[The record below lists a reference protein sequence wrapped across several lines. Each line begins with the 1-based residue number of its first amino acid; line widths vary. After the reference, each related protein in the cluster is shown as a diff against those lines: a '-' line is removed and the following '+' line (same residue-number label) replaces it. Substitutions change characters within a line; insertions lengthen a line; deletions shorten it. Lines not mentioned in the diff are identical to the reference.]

1 MGFSRCHEHYGLAA
15 AARAGRRYHIERRHF
30 FFHQGEPARWLYL
43 VVEGQVKLPQVT
55 PEGHQVILRLIGSG
69 EAFGLIAIMG
79 ESKYSISAQVVDDC
93 LGLRWDGDEMGQMLK
108 RYPQLAF
115 NAMSVLSA
123 YIRELQKRY
132 RELATE
138 RVERRIA
145 RSLLRL
151 ARQTGQKVE
160 DHVVNDMPLSRQN
173 LAEMTGTTGF
183 TFSRILSRWEQQGLI
198 KAGRQ
203 RIINRQR
210 HGMTTIAEDLP
221 PLPLQDDS

>member
-1 MGFSRCHEHYGLAA
+1 MYEHYGLAA
-15 AARAGRRYHIERRHF
+15 AARAGRRYHIERGHF

-69 EAFGLIAIMG
+69 EVFGLIATMG
-79 ESKYSISAQVVDDC
+79 ESTYPISAQAVDDC
-93 LGLRWDGDEMGQMLK
+93 LGLRWEGDEMGQMAK

-123 YIRELQKRY
+123 YIRELQNRY

-151 ARQTGQKVE
+151 VRQTGKKVE
-160 DHVVNDMPLSRQN
+160 DHVVIDMPLSRQN
-173 LAEMTGTTGF
+173 LAEMTGTTVY
-183 TFSRILSRWEQQGLI
+183 TVSRILSRWEQQGLI
-198 KAGRQ
+198 EAGRQ
-203 RIINRQR
+203 RIIIRQR
-210 HGMTTIAEDLP
+210 HGLTTIAEDLP
-221 PLPLQDDS
+221 PFPSQDDS